1 MPVKHSVMIEP
12 ISEDEFHLL
21 DHKIMGI
28 VFSMHKELGRFCD
41 EKIYQ
46 NELATVTKAGT
57 FYEGHLRRFLSH
69 TSLKAIQWINFNH
82 DKIEFITI
90 SK

>member
-28 VFSMHKELGRFCD
+28 VFSMRKELGRFCD

-46 NELATVTKAGT
+46 NELAYRAVQRLGPFMRGIFGDSLVT
-57 FYEGHLRRFLSH
+57 HP
-69 TSLKAIQWINFNH
+69 
-82 DKIEFITI
+82 
-90 SK
+90 

>member
-1 MPVKHSVMIEP
+1 MPVKHSVMIAP

-28 VFSMHKELGRFCD
+28 VFSMRKELGRFCD

-46 NELATVTKAGT
+46 NELAYRAVQRLGPFMRRIFGDSLVT
-57 FYEGHLRRFLSH
+57 HP
-69 TSLKAIQWINFNH
+69 
-82 DKIEFITI
+82 
-90 SK
+90 

>member
-21 DHKIMGI
+21 DHKIMKI
-28 VFSMHKELGRFCD
+28 VLLMHKDLGRFYD

-46 NELATVTKAGT
+46 
-57 FYEGHLRRFLSH
+57 
-69 TSLKAIQWINFNH
+69 KAIQWINFNH

-90 SK
+90 FQ